1 MKNGILSIILIV
13 IVGMVAFWY
22 LGKEDNQ
29 NNYLSAQSSSVESM
43 DARYIYDLLQ
53 KMATVELKD
62 EIFRSSAFT
71 QLKDNTVSFTPQ
83 TAGRANPFSP
93 VGTDAGAVEE

>member
-1 MKNGILSIILIV
+1 
-13 IVGMVAFWY
+13 
-22 LGKEDNQ
+22 
-29 NNYLSAQSSSVESM
+29 
-43 DARYIYDLLQ
+43 
-53 KMATVELKD
+53 MATVELKD

-83 TAGRANPFSP
+83 AAGRANPFSP